1 MVVVLSRGIAEKDKA
16 LVLAYLKERSF
27 TCREQVLGDD
37 DVIGAAGKGA
47 VDIQELTLLPGVER
61 VAATSKPYELAS
73 RETKTDDSI
82 VSVSAGPAG
91 RSDFNEILRRWF
103 LFFFCPLLNVCRF
116 RPFVLAWDQ
125 RLTPLC
131 F

>member
-1 MVVVLSRGIAEKDKA
+1 MIVVLSKGIAEKDKA
-16 LVLAYLKERSF
+16 LVLAYLKERAF

-91 RSDFNEILRRWF
+91 EW
-103 LFFFCPLLNVCRF
+103 
-116 RPFVLAWDQ
+116 VL
-125 RLTPLC
+125 
-131 F
+131 